1 MASEFNTKE
10 YEWADVEVLLLGR
23 PVTGIRDVKYKASQE
38 KEVLYARGNKGRSIQ
53 KGNKIYDG
61 SIMILQ
67 SELDALINAAGTDK
81 DALDIPPFDI
91 VIAYEAGGIIKTDIV
106 KNAEFTEFEKGMAQN
121 DKNMEIELPFICLD
135 IQYNV

>member
-1 MASEFNTKE
+1 MATEFSTKE
-10 YEWADVEVLLLGR
+10 YEWSDIEVLLLGR
-23 PVTGIRDVKYKASQE
+23 PVTGIRDIKYKATQE

-67 SELDALINAAGTDK
+67 SELDALINAAGADK

-91 VIAYEAGGIIKTDIV
+91 VIAYVSGGILKTDIV